1 MGMILWLILRR
12 IQGNINYKK
21 PCAQRLEIETAK
33 QCKQKGKDNFSIR
46 VQMAMTYTGL
56 T

>member
-1 MGMILWLILRR
+1 MLTI
-12 IQGNINYKK
+12 KK

-46 VQMAMTYTGL
+46 VQMAPTYSGL